1 MVNNVAP
8 QLTQAL
14 NVVLEGLNGRLPNQ
28 DLLRSFRRI
37 SRGTGGV
44 PVILYDRLDPKEADS
59 ILKPVVNLLP
69 TWIPGRASVIQ
80 SLENYLYF
88 SANVLQQANYQAR
101 GIGSGTHALFHQ
113 WVLFTRQALHL
124 LTTRPVSNSCI
135 HYVCFARNRASWL
148 PLVRTVS
155 CSRYKADQH

>member
-1 MVNNVAP
+1 MSPP

-14 NVVLEGLNGRLPNQ
+14 ILVLEGLNGRLPNQ

-44 PVILYDRLDPKEADS
+44 PVILYDRLDPNEADS
-59 ILKPVVNLLP
+59 ILKPAVDLLP
-69 TWIPGRASVIQ
+69 TWIPGRSSVIQ
-80 SLENYLYF
+80 SLAKYLYF

-113 WVLFTRQALHL
+113 LVMFVRQVFLF
-124 LTTRPVSNSCI
+124 LTTLQVSN
-135 HYVCFARNRASWL
+135 
-148 PLVRTVS
+148 
-155 CSRYKADQH
+155 